1 MRISFP
7 SDISSY
13 WTKLC
18 HAVCHMMTLGG
29 KKRFK
34 LSSKNSGLNTD
45 PWSSDS
51 AGMMKNLDIDI
62 YDLI

>member
-1 MRISFP
+1 M
-7 SDISSY
+7 SY
-13 WTKLC
+13 DDSWW
-18 HAVCHMMTLGG
+18 

-34 LSSKNSGLNTD
+34 LSSKNSGLHTD

-51 AGMMKNLDIDI
+51 AGMMKNVEIDI

>member
-1 MRISFP
+1 M
-7 SDISSY
+7 SY
-13 WTKLC
+13 DNSCW
-18 HAVCHMMTLGG
+18 

-34 LSSKNSGLNTD
+34 LSFKNSGFHTD

-51 AGMMKNLDIDI
+51 AGMMKNVEIDT

>member
-1 MRISFP
+1 M
-7 SDISSY
+7 SY
-13 WTKLC
+13 DDSCW
-18 HAVCHMMTLGG
+18 

-51 AGMMKNLDIDI
+51 AGMMKNVEIDI